1 MSGASV
7 QGSRQG
13 AQAPFPQPFMAGAG
27 SPVGLGQPGLQA
39 KLGPGTHLG
48 CGLRAEDL
56 RVRAQ
61 PQRQVEVRL
70 YPGVP
75 LLSEPPAGV
84 SRDHHCPPASFQA
97 GPRAHLLA
105 TVSTVTP
112 TWPTALETSISWR
125 PLGAWNVAHTR
136 PRGPPRSLP
145 GGSLLSPLPRPLA
158 PALHRLLSKAEAR
171 TPALLELP
179 CLLPRCPLPSSHPT
193 LGDLPYDMS
202 PSPGRKSV
210 VQKTRLPPSPH
221 IKEIRAQRYSCTFIR
236 MAKTEQRTAAR
247 LARLWEAGALPHGGW
262 GWPGDTPGRGCF
274 HACPATRDCPR
285 KRGDQDGAQPRGTHQ
300 EPRSCLRGR
309 TRAAERP

>member
-13 AQAPFPQPFMAGAG
+13 AQAPFPQPLMTGAG
-27 SPVGLGQPGLQA
+27 SPAGLGQPGLQA

-56 RVRAQ
+56 WVRAQ
-61 PQRQVEVRL
+61 PQCQVEVRL

-125 PLGAWNVAHTR
+125 PLGAWNVVHTR
-136 PRGPPRSLP
+136 PRVPPGSLP
-145 GGSLLSPLPRPLA
+145 GGLSSLHCPDHWRLRFTDCSAKQRPRPRLSWSYPA
-158 PALHRLLSKAEAR
+158 CSLGAPCPAL
-171 TPALLELP
+171 TP
-179 CLLPRCPLPSSHPT
+179 
-193 LGDLPYDMS
+193 
-202 PSPGRKSV
+202 
-210 VQKTRLPPSPH
+210 
-221 IKEIRAQRYSCTFIR
+221 
-236 MAKTEQRTAAR
+236 
-247 LARLWEAGALPHGGW
+247 
-262 GWPGDTPGRGCF
+262 
-274 HACPATRDCPR
+274 
-285 KRGDQDGAQPRGTHQ
+285 
-300 EPRSCLRGR
+300 LRGIS
-309 TRAAERP
+309 PMI